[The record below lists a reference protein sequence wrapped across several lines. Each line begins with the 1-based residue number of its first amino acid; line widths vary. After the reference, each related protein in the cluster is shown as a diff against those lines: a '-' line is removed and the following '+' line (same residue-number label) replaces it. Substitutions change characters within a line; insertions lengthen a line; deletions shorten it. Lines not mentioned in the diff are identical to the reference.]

1 MGGWVGYRLHMN
13 ITELKQ
19 AFATQF
25 ASPCEGVVQ
34 APGRVNLIGEHT
46 DYNDGFVLPIA
57 IEMNTTCAWAPRDDG
72 RIGMVHHRGGEYVE
86 ADLCNPIEPG
96 GIKWGN
102 FVLGVAKGLADAGV
116 TTPSVNL
123 LFDSN
128 VPLGSGLSS
137 SASLEMA
144 AGMALLQAA
153 GTMID
158 RYQLA
163 KIGQIAEHTFIGTP
177 CGIMDQAI
185 SVLGEKG
192 QALLLDCRDGATRNI
207 PFNDPAIRLLVCN
220 TEVKHELNDGGY
232 ARRRDQCY
240 AAAKVLDVPMLR
252 DVSVEQ
258 VKQAE
263 ADGVLRGKELM
274 RARHVV
280 GEIDRT
286 LRAVAAMEEGD
297 LKTFGAM
304 MVGSHSSLRDDYEVS
319 CDELDLIVDT
329 AITLEGVYGA
339 RMTGGGF
346 GGCAIV
352 LARADQADT
361 ITETIQTTFNETFG
375 HVPPVYIT
383 TASQGASIVE

>member
-1 MGGWVGYRLHMN
+1 
-13 ITELKQ
+13 
-19 AFATQF
+19 
-25 ASPCEGVVQ
+25 
-34 APGRVNLIGEHT
+34 
-46 DYNDGFVLPIA
+46 
-57 IEMNTTCAWAPRDDG
+57 
-72 RIGMVHHRGGEYVE
+72 
-86 ADLCNPIEPG
+86 
-96 GIKWGN
+96 
-102 FVLGVAKGLADAGV
+102 
-116 TTPSVNL
+116 L

-158 RYQLA
+158 RYKLA
-163 KIGQIAEHTFIGTP
+163 KIGQHAEHTFIGTP

-185 SVLGEKG
+185 SVLGEQG

-232 ARRRDQCY
+232 SLRRDQCY
-240 AAAKVLDVPMLR
+240 AAAKVLGVPMLR

-263 ADGVLRGKELM
+263 SDGVLRGKELM

-304 MVGSHSSLRDDYEVS
+304 MIGSHSSLRDDYEVS

-352 LARADQADT
+352 LARADQADA
-361 ITETIQTTFNETFG
+361 ITETIQTTFNNKFG